1 MTEEISLKGQS
12 EKTVPEEERSLFGAL
27 EEKIGHLLTKCQEM
41 TREKDKLAAEVD
53 AEREKRIRL
62 EKRMELLS
70 QDRENVKT
78 RIDQL
83 LHRLRS
89 VDL

>member
-1 MTEEISLKGQS
+1 MAEEITLNGQS
-12 EKTVPEEERSLFGAL
+12 EKTMLEEERNLFGAL
-27 EEKIGHLLTKCQEM
+27 EEKIGHLLTKYQELM
-41 TREKDKLAAEVD
+41 REKDKLAAEVD
-53 AEREKRIRL
+53 TEREKGIRL

>member
-1 MTEEISLKGQS
+1 MTEEISSKNQS
-12 EKTVPEEERSLFGAL
+12 VKTVPEEEKNLFGAL
-27 EEKIGHLLTKCQEM
+27 EEGIGHLLTKYQELM
-41 TREKDKLAAEVD
+41 REKDKLAAEVD
-53 AEREKRIRL
+53 VEREKRIRL

>member
-1 MTEEISLKGQS
+1 MTEEISLKGES
-12 EKTVPEEERSLFGAL
+12 EKAVPEEERNPFGAL
-27 EEKIGHLLTKCQEM
+27 EEKIGHLLTKYQELM
-41 TREKDKLAAEVD
+41 REKDKLAAEVD

>member
-1 MTEEISLKGQS
+1 MAEEISFKDQS
-12 EKTVPEEERSLFGAL
+12 EKAVSEEERNLFGVL
-27 EEKIGHLLTKCQEM
+27 EEKIGHLLTKYQELM
-41 TREKDKLAAEVD
+41 KENDKLAAEVD

-89 VDL
+89 IDL

>member
-1 MTEEISLKGQS
+1 MAEEISSKDQS
-12 EKTVPEEERSLFGAL
+12 EKAVSEEERNLFGAL
-27 EEKIGHLLTKCQEM
+27 EEKIGHLLTKYQEL
-41 TREKDKLAAEVD
+41 TREKDKMAAEVD

>member
-1 MTEEISLKGQS
+1 MAEEITLKDES
-12 EKTVPEEERSLFGAL
+12 EKTMPEEERNLFGAL
-27 EEKIGHLLTKCQEM
+27 EEKIGYLLTKYQELM
-41 TREKDKLAAEVD
+41 REKDKLAAEVD
-53 AEREKRIRL
+53 AEREKGIRL

>member
-1 MTEEISLKGQS
+1 MTEEISSKNQS
-12 EKTVPEEERSLFGAL
+12 VKTVPEEEKNLFGAL
-27 EEKIGHLLTKCQEM
+27 EEKIGDLLTKCQELM
-41 TREKDKLAAEVD
+41 REKDKLAAEVD
-53 AEREKRIRL
+53 VEREKRIRL

>member
-1 MTEEISLKGQS
+1 MAEEITLKGQS
-12 EKTVPEEERSLFGAL
+12 EKTMPEEEKNLFGAL
-27 EEKIGHLLTKCQEM
+27 EEKIGDLLKKCQELM
-41 TREKDKLAAEVD
+41 REKDKLAAEVD
-53 AEREKRIRL
+53 AEREKGMRL

>member
-1 MTEEISLKGQS
+1 MAEEITLNGQS
-12 EKTVPEEERSLFGAL
+12 EKTKLEEERNLFGAL
-27 EEKIGHLLTKCQEM
+27 EEKIGHLLTKYQELM
-41 TREKDKLAAEVD
+41 REKDKLAAEVD
-53 AEREKRIRL
+53 TEREKGIRL

>member
-1 MTEEISLKGQS
+1 MTEEISSKNQS
-12 EKTVPEEERSLFGAL
+12 VKTVPEEEKNLFGAL
-27 EEKIGHLLTKCQEM
+27 EERIGHLLTKYQELM
-41 TREKDKLAAEVD
+41 REKDKLAAEVD
-53 AEREKRIRL
+53 VEREKRIRL

>member
-1 MTEEISLKGQS
+1 MAEEITLKDQS
-12 EKTVPEEERSLFGAL
+12 EKTMLEEERNLFGAL
-27 EEKIGHLLTKCQEM
+27 EEKIGDLLTKCQELM
-41 TREKDKLAAEVD
+41 REKDKLAAEVD
-53 AEREKRIRL
+53 AER

>member
-1 MTEEISLKGQS
+1 MDEEITLKGQS
-12 EKTVPEEERSLFGAL
+12 EKTMPEEERNLFGAL
-27 EEKIGHLLTKCQEM
+27 EEKIGHLLTKYQELM
-41 TREKDKLAAEVD
+41 RENDKLAAEVD

-62 EKRMELLS
+62 EKRMEFLS

-89 VDL
+89 IDL

>member
-1 MTEEISLKGQS
+1 MTEEISSKNQS
-12 EKTVPEEERSLFGAL
+12 VKTVPEEEKNLFGAL
-27 EEKIGHLLTKCQEM
+27 EERIGHLLTKYQELM
-41 TREKDKLAAEVD
+41 REKDKLAAEVD
-53 AEREKRIRL
+53 AEREKGMRL

>member
-1 MTEEISLKGQS
+1 MAEEITLKGES
-12 EKTVPEEERSLFGAL
+12 EKTMLEEERNLFGAL
-27 EEKIGHLLTKCQEM
+27 EEKIGDLLTKCQELM
-41 TREKDKLAAEVD
+41 REKDKLAAEVD
-53 AEREKRIRL
+53 TEREKGIRL

>member
-1 MTEEISLKGQS
+1 MAEEISLKDQL
-12 EKTVPEEERSLFGAL
+12 EKTVPEEEKNLFGVL
-27 EEKIGHLLTKCQEM
+27 EEKIGYLLTKYQELM
-41 TREKDKLAAEVD
+41 REKDKMAAEVD

>member
-1 MTEEISLKGQS
+1 MAEEIALKDQS
-12 EKTVPEEERSLFGAL
+12 EKTMPEEERNLFGAL
-27 EEKIGHLLTKCQEM
+27 EEKIGHFLTKYQELM
-41 TREKDKLAAEVD
+41 REKDKLAAEVD
-53 AEREKRIRL
+53 AEREKGIRL

>member
-1 MTEEISLKGQS
+1 MTEEISLENQS
-12 EKTVPEEERSLFGAL
+12 EKTMPEEERNLFGAL
-27 EEKIGHLLTKCQEM
+27 EEKIGHLLTKCQELM
-41 TREKDKLAAEVD
+41 REKDKLAAEVD
-53 AEREKRIRL
+53 AEREKGIRL

>member
-1 MTEEISLKGQS
+1 MTEEILSGYQP
-12 EKTVPEEERSLFGAL
+12 EKTAPEEEKNLFGDL
-27 EEKIGHLLTKCQEM
+27 EEKIGYLLTKYQELL
-41 TREKDKLAAEVD
+41 REKDRLAAEVD
-53 AEREKRIRL
+53 AEREKRMRL
-62 EKRMELLS
+62 EKRMEVLS
-70 QDRENVKT
+70 QDRESVKT

>member
-1 MTEEISLKGQS
+1 MTEEISLKEQS
-12 EKTVPEEERSLFGAL
+12 EKTVPEEERNPFGAL
-27 EEKIGHLLTKCQEM
+27 EEKIGHLLTKYQELIK
-41 TREKDKLAAEVD
+41 EKDRLAAEVD
-53 AEREKRIRL
+53 AERDKRVRL

-70 QDRENVKT
+70 HDRESVKT

>member
-1 MTEEISLKGQS
+1 MAEEITLEGQS
-12 EKTVPEEERSLFGAL
+12 EETMPEEERNLFGAL
-27 EEKIGHLLTKCQEM
+27 EEKIGDLLTKCQELM
-41 TREKDKLAAEVD
+41 REKDKLAAEVD
-53 AEREKRIRL
+53 AEREKGIRL

>member
-1 MTEEISLKGQS
+1 MDEEITLKDQS
-12 EKTVPEEERSLFGAL
+12 EKTMPEEERNLFGAL
-27 EEKIGHLLTKCQEM
+27 EEKIGHLLTKYQELM
-41 TREKDKLAAEVD
+41 REKDKMAAEVD

>member
-1 MTEEISLKGQS
+1 MTEEISSKNQS
-12 EKTVPEEERSLFGAL
+12 VKTVPEEEKNLFGAL
-27 EEKIGHLLTKCQEM
+27 EERIGHLLTKYQELM
-41 TREKDKLAAEVD
+41 REKDKLAAEVD
-53 AEREKRIRL
+53 AEREKGIRL

>member
-1 MTEEISLKGQS
+1 MAEEITLKDQS
-12 EKTVPEEERSLFGAL
+12 EKTMLEEERNLFGAL
-27 EEKIGHLLTKCQEM
+27 EEKIGDLLTKCQELM
-41 TREKDKLAAEVD
+41 REKDKLAAEVD
-53 AEREKRIRL
+53 TEREKGIRL

>member
-1 MTEEISLKGQS
+1 MTEEISSKNQS
-12 EKTVPEEERSLFGAL
+12 VKTVPEEEKNLFGAL
-27 EEKIGHLLTKCQEM
+27 EEKIGDLLTKCQELM
-41 TREKDKLAAEVD
+41 REKDKLAAEVD
-53 AEREKRIRL
+53 AEREKGMRL

>member
-1 MTEEISLKGQS
+1 MAEEILLDNQP
-12 EKTVPEEERSLFGAL
+12 EKTTPEGERSLFGDL
-27 EEKIGHLLTKCQEM
+27 EEKIDNLLTKYQELL
-41 TREKDKLAAEVD
+41 REKDRLVAEVE
-53 AEREKRIRL
+53 AEREKRVRL
-62 EKRMELLS
+62 EKRMEVLS
-70 QDRENVKT
+70 QDRESVKT

>member
-1 MTEEISLKGQS
+1 MAEEITLNGQS
-12 EKTVPEEERSLFGAL
+12 EKTMLEEERNLFGAL
-27 EEKIGHLLTKCQEM
+27 EEKIGHLLTKYQELM
-41 TREKDKLAAEVD
+41 REKDKLAAEVD
-53 AEREKRIRL
+53 AEREKGIRL

>member
-1 MTEEISLKGQS
+1 MDEEIISKNQT
-12 EKTVPEEERSLFGAL
+12 EKTAPEEEKHLFGDL
-27 EEKIGHLLTKCQEM
+27 EEKIGHLLTKYQELLK
-41 TREKDKLAAEVD
+41 EKDRLVAEVD
-53 AEREKRIRL
+53 TEREKRIRL
-62 EKRMELLS
+62 EKRMEILS
-70 QDRENVKT
+70 QDRESVKA

>member
-1 MTEEISLKGQS
+1 MAEEITLKGQS
-12 EKTVPEEERSLFGAL
+12 EKMVPEEERNLFGAL
-27 EEKIGHLLTKCQEM
+27 EEKISHLLTKYQEL
-41 TREKDKLAAEVD
+41 TREKDKMAAEVD

>member
-12 EKTVPEEERSLFGAL
+12 EKTVPEEERNLFGAL
-27 EEKIGHLLTKCQEM
+27 EEKIGHLLTKYQELM
-41 TREKDKLAAEVD
+41 RENDKLAAEVD
-53 AEREKRIRL
+53 AEREKRICL
-62 EKRMELLS
+62 EKRMEFLS

-89 VDL
+89 IDL

>member
-1 MTEEISLKGQS
+1 MAEEITLKDQS
-12 EKTVPEEERSLFGAL
+12 EKAMLEEERNLFGAL
-27 EEKIGHLLTKCQEM
+27 EEKIGHLLTKYQELM
-41 TREKDKLAAEVD
+41 REKDKLAAEVD
-53 AEREKRIRL
+53 AEREKGISL